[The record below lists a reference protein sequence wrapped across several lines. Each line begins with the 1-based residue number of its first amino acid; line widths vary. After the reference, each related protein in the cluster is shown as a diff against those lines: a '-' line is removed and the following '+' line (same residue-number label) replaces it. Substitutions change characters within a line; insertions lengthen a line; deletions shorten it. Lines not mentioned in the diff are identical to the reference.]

1 MLYFDPNNCSPPAWR
16 ILEFAWNSVNNTK
29 DNTVRLGHIRRAVSR
44 ETESEGLHKFGRD
57 LTKEAKDIGFDPV
70 IGRNKEIQQL
80 IDILCCRRKNNPAL
94 IGEAGVGKTA
104 IVEGLAQRIAN
115 NQVPK
120 RLIDKHLIALN
131 LSDLVAGTKYRG
143 QFEERIQIILTDIE
157 QKKGQVILFIDEL
170 HTIVGAGSAIGTLDA
185 SNMLKPALARGDL
198 RCIGATT
205 FNEYRKYIEKDSAL
219 ERRFQPIQVKEPS
232 IEDTIQILEGLE
244 EKYETHHCVKIQA
257 DAIQAAVEL
266 SERYISG
273 RFLPDK
279 AIELIDRA
287 AARVRNQAQ
296 KKTVESKDIAEI
308 VNESTGIPV
317 KQLTEN
323 EEQKL
328 LKMRE
333 RLHKQV
339 IAQDEAVDTVSNTIL
354 RARVGLRDPNRPI
367 GSFLFTGP
375 SGVGKTHLAKSLAEH
390 LFNND
395 NAMIRIDM
403 SEYMEKHN
411 VSRLTGA
418 PPGYIGYDDAGQL
431 TEAVRRN
438 PYCVILFDEIDKAN
452 QDVLNILLQMLDD
465 GRLTDGHGRTVDFK
479 NTVVIMTSNIWSELP
494 SDAGLLNE
502 ESKKKKMENLHAFL
516 NRIDEQI
523 CFNSLDHE
531 ALKQI
536 VTLEWKQLSE
546 HFKEE
551 KLTITLSDQAKEA
564 LVKRRPSQES
574 GARFL
579 LRTIQRDILNP
590 LAIQILDGTLT
601 EGSPIQVGFN
611 ENKFIFINK
620 LAAVAE

>member
-257 DAIQAAVEL
+257 DAIKAAVEL

-375 SGVGKTHLAKSLAEH
+375 SGVGKTHLAKSLAKH

-403 SEYMEKHN
+403 SEYMEKHT

-438 PYCVILFDEIDKAN
+438 PYCVILFDEIDHAN

-502 ESKKKKMENLHAFL
+502 ESKKKKTWEIYMH
-516 NRIDEQI
+516 
-523 CFNSLDHE
+523 S
-531 ALKQI
+531 
-536 VTLEWKQLSE
+536 
-546 HFKEE
+546 
-551 KLTITLSDQAKEA
+551 
-564 LVKRRPSQES
+564 
-574 GARFL
+574 
-579 LRTIQRDILNP
+579 
-590 LAIQILDGTLT
+590 
-601 EGSPIQVGFN
+601 
-611 ENKFIFINK
+611 
-620 LAAVAE
+620 

>member
-120 RLIDKHLIALN
+120 KLKDKHLIALN

-257 DAIQAAVEL
+257 DAIKAAVEL

-494 SDAGLLNE
+494 SDADSLNE
-502 ESKKKKMENLHAFL
+502 ESKKKDMGNLHAFL